1 MKDAAFVLDKVHV
14 RTNTRTSKY
23 LESINVKRAGTEPAD
38 TTALQTYSMHKK
50 KKRKKESK

>member
-1 MKDAAFVLDKVHV
+1 MKDTAFVLDKVHV
-14 RTNTRTSKY
+14 RTTTRTSKY

-50 KKRKKESK
+50 RKERKID